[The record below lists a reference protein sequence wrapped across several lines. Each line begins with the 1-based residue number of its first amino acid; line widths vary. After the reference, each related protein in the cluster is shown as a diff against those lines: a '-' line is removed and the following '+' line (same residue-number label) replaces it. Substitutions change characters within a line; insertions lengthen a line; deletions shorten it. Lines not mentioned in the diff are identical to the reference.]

1 MLNTTDVASK
11 LETSAKV
18 LRRFLRQD
26 PTYNNAGAGGRY
38 TFETRDIP
46 TLKKRFNE
54 WESKNANRPR
64 GAKVNSKRRLSK
76 GDNRSDVVSVE
87 KIRSRNP
94 RDRAAIRA
102 AAEARVDRLEEML
115 KASGLHISQIKE
127 RETFRPLQ
135 GTEVDEV
142 NA

>member
-1 MLNTTDVASK
+1 MNTTDVASK
-11 LETSAKV
+11 LETSSKI

-38 TFETRDIP
+38 DFEAKDIP

-54 WESKNANRPR
+54 WVSKNANRPR

-76 GDNRSDVVSVE
+76 GDNRSDVIPVN
-87 KIRSRNP
+87 KIQSRNP

-102 AAEARVDRLEEML
+102 AAEARVDRLEAML
-115 KASGLHISQIKE
+115 KAQGLHISQIKE

-135 GTEVDEV
+135 GTDQEV

>member
-1 MLNTTDVASK
+1 MNTTDVASK
-11 LETSAKV
+11 LETTPKV

-38 TFETRDIP
+38 DFADKDMP
-46 TLKKRFNE
+46 TLKKRFND
-54 WESKNANRPR
+54 WLSKNANRPR

-76 GDNRSDVVSVE
+76 GDNRSDIIPVE

-115 KASGLHISQIKE
+115 KASGLHISQMKE
-127 RETFRPLQ
+127 RDTFRPLP
-135 GTEVDEV
+135 GTEKEEID
-142 NA
+142 A